1 MQLGIIIGDE
11 RTSVPPAQHFDALL
25 RQVEAAQRNGF
36 TYITIGQHF
45 LYGDL
50 RWLQPIPTLARL
62 AAEVDKNTRL
72 VTTIV
77 VAPLYHPV
85 ILAEELATLDIVSQG
100 RLIVGAGLG
109 YRTEEYRLL
118 GVPFEERGAR
128 FEEALQLMLELW
140 TQDEVNHRG
149 RFWTVENAKPHLRP
163 VQQPHMPLWLGAHK
177 EPGVRRAAR
186 IADTWTVPP
195 EFTPQRIAE
204 LIEAFRDERTRAG
217 RPMPHG
223 FPLRREVM
231 LGSSREDALDRFAK
245 RAQGRYIAYAD
256 RELGSHDPRAIR
268 ERFADAVKGHVVA
281 GTAEQVIADLTEL
294 SRAVPV
300 NPIMVRP
307 HWPGMTV
314 EEVTGYLDELGR
326 EVVPALRALEPAP
339 AQPVPT
345 QPVPAHEV

>member
-1 MQLGIIIGDE
+1 VQFGILIGDE
-11 RTSVPPAQHFDALL
+11 RTSISPADHFDGLL

-62 AAEVDKNTRL
+62 AAEVDRNTRL
-72 VTTIV
+72 VTTII

-85 ILAEELATLDIVSQG
+85 ILAEELATLDIVTEG

-118 GVPFEERGAR
+118 GVPFEERGKR
-128 FEEALQLMLELW
+128 FEEGLELMIKLW
-140 TQDEVNHRG
+140 TQDTVDHHG
-149 RFWTVENAKPHLRP
+149 RFWTVENATTHLRP
-163 VQQPHMPLWLGAHK
+163 RQQPHMPLWLGAHK

-195 EFTPQRIAE
+195 EFTPARIAE
-204 LIEAFRDERTRAG
+204 LIEAFREERQRAG
-217 RPMPHG
+217 RPMPSG

-231 LGSSREDALDRFAK
+231 LGSSREDAMERFAR
-245 RAQGRYIAYAD
+245 RARGRYLTYAE
-256 RELGSHDPRAIR
+256 RELGSHDPQVIR
-268 ERFADAVKGHVVA
+268 ERFTDAVKGHVVA
-281 GTAEQVIADLTEL
+281 GTPEQVIADLAEL

-300 NPIMVRP
+300 DPIVVRP

-326 EVVPALRALEPAP
+326 EVVPALRAL
-339 AQPVPT
+339 QPVT
-345 QPVPAHEV
+345 A

>member
-1 MQLGIIIGDE
+1 VELGIIIGDE
-11 RTSVPPAQHFDALL
+11 RTSVAPADHFDNLL

-62 AAEVDKNTRL
+62 AAEVDRNTRL

-85 ILAEELATLDIVSQG
+85 ILAEELATLDIVSEG

-118 GVPFEERGAR
+118 GVPFAERGAR
-128 FEEALQLMLELW
+128 FEEALQLMIQLW
-140 TQDEVNHRG
+140 TQDRVDHHG
-149 RFWTVENAKPHLRP
+149 RFWTLEDARPHVRP
-163 VQQPHMPLWLGAHK
+163 RQQPHMPLWLGAHK

-195 EFTPQRIAE
+195 EFTPARIAE
-204 LIEAFRDERTRAG
+204 FVEAFRDERSKAG
-217 RPMPHG
+217 RPMPQG

-231 LGSSREDALDRFAK
+231 LGSSREDAMERFQQ
-245 RAQGRYIAYAD
+245 RARGRYIAYAE
-256 RELGSHDPRAIR
+256 RELGSHDPDAVR

-281 GTAEQVIADLTEL
+281 GTPDQVIADLTAL
-294 SRAVPV
+294 SLAVPV

-307 HWPGMTV
+307 HWPGMSAA
-314 EEVTGYLDELGR
+314 EVTGYLDELGR
-326 EVVPALRALEPAP
+326 DVVPALRSLQPGIVSY
-339 AQPVPT
+339 PVPT
-345 QPVPAHEV
+345 